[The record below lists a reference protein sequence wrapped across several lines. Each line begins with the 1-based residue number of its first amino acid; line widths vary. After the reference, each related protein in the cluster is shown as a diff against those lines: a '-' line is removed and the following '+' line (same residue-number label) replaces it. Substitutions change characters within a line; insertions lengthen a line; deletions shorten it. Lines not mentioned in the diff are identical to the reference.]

1 MTSNSTAVQSQEQ
14 PQRQVHRQRYEAL
27 RAAGQG
33 VTALA
38 LPPATLRSHS
48 ISASDVMHH
57 EKIPGGWYYT
67 IRLARG
73 NALRLVNTSGTTSVA
88 LMAWCAADTSE
99 RLNLVDTMKVQWSI
113 SLRKGRVV
121 YTDMGRVA
129 FSIIEDTCGAHDALA
144 GCTTAASNA
153 MTFGAVVARNSRDN
167 FLVAASKLG
176 LSRRD
181 VAGCVTF
188 FSPVGVDARGKL
200 VWKGDQTGSQRTP
213 GDFVDLR
220 AEMDMLVVLSN
231 AGHPLDPTPSA
242 IPAEVDVLHFVPP
255 ALSARDPCYLAGGEA
270 ARAFGFTKRHV
281 EQGVRT

>member
-1 MTSNSTAVQSQEQ
+1 MASNSTSESNLAQSQ
-14 PQRQVHRQRYEAL
+14 RQLHRERYEAL

-33 VTALA
+33 LTAHA
-38 LPPATLRSHS
+38 MPPATARHHT
-48 ISASDVMHH
+48 IPVNDVLHH

-73 NALRLVNTSGTTSVA
+73 SALRLINTSGTSSVA

-113 SLRKGRVV
+113 ALRKGRVV
-121 YTDMGRVA
+121 YTDMGRIA
-129 FSIIEDTCGAHDALA
+129 FSIIEDTSGAHDALA
-144 GCTTAASNA
+144 GCTTEASNA
-153 MTFGAVVARNSRDN
+153 ITLSAGVARNSRDN
-167 FLVAASKLG
+167 FLIAASKLG

-181 VAGCVTF
+181 VAGCATF
-188 FSPVGVDARGKL
+188 FAPVGVDAQGKL
-200 VWKGDQTGSQRTP
+200 VWKGDQTGLQRTP

-242 IPAEVDVLHFVPP
+242 VPAEVEVLHFVPTAP
-255 ALSARDPCYLAGGEA
+255 DAHDPCYLAGVEA
-270 ARAFGFTKRHV
+270 ARAFGYTKRHV
-281 EQGVRT
+281 EQGVRA

>member
-1 MTSNSTAVQSQEQ
+1 MTSNQTAAQIKEHTL
-14 PQRQVHRQRYEAL
+14 RQVHRQRYEAL

-38 LPPATLRSHS
+38 LPPATLRSHT
-48 ISASDVMHH
+48 IPASDVLHH

-73 NALRLVNTSGTTSVA
+73 SALRLVNTSGTTSVA

-121 YTDMGRVA
+121 YTDMGRIA
-129 FSIIEDTCGAHDALA
+129 FSMIEDTYGAHDALA

-153 MTFGAVVARNSRDN
+153 VAFGAVTARNSRDN
-167 FLVAASKLG
+167 FLIAASKLG

-188 FSPVGVDARGKL
+188 FAPVGVDARGKL
-200 VWKGDQTGSQRTP
+200 VWKGDQTGSLCTP

-231 AGHPLDPTPSA
+231 AGHPLDPAPSA

-255 ALSARDPCYLAGGEA
+255 APDARDPFYLAGVEA
-270 ARAFGFTKRHV
+270 ARAFGYTKRHI
-281 EQGVRT
+281 EQGVRA